1 MEELTILPAQVAGIL
16 GIKVSTLKRLV
27 SESPQRLP
35 PFVEIGDGPR
45 SRKIWLLASVK
56 AWLLEQERLAQG
68 KHITPIG
75 PASTVGVESK
85 NLRRKPGPKPKIPGW
100 RERHHPTID

>member
-1 MEELTILPAQVAGIL
+1 MEELTILPVQVAVIL

-45 SRKIWLLASVK
+45 KRKIWLLASVK
-56 AWLLEQERLAQG
+56 SWLLDQERLTQG
-68 KHITPIG
+68 KRLPLSELG
-75 PASTVGVESK
+75 SRAAAESK
-85 NLRRKPGPKPKIPGW
+85 NLRRKPGRPRKIPGW
-100 RERHHPTID
+100 RELHRPTLE